1 MELRCSSLTAQ
12 LARMEGETGRAGRAE
27 DELMEKVAV
36 LSRELSQSV
45 GASEHVS
52 GELEGLRRRI
62 QELDG
67 EKRMLEDRL
76 ENNKMLVME
85 SRKEGQE
92 MEKQLAELRHKLGEA
107 GEQKV
112 TMFALPLLRSF
123 SLKLPRRPKLKPK

>member
-1 MELRCSSLTAQ
+1 
-12 LARMEGETGRAGRAE
+12 
-27 DELMEKVAV
+27 MEKVAV

-107 GEQKV
+107 ESGRKTAERRLAQAGTNHGADNYLKDELNKTRKENV
-112 TMFALPLLRSF
+112 
-123 SLKLPRRPKLKPK
+123 SLQEKTKELE